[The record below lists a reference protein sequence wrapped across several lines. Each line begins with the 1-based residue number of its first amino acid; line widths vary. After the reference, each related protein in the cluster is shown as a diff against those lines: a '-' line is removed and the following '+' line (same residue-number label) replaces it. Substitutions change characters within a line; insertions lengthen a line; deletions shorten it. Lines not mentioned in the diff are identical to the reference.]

1 MYAYTCVFV
10 SVHLYKLCTHWYPH
24 KIYIN
29 ICIHIDT
36 DMHICLYIKIL
47 IAKNLTGSKQN
58 KLFLSLTMS
67 SPFLAILLKAAKIS
81 LKINI

>member
-1 MYAYTCVFV
+1 
-10 SVHLYKLCTHWYPH
+10 
-24 KIYIN
+24 
-29 ICIHIDT
+29 
-36 DMHICLYIKIL
+36 MHICLYIKIL